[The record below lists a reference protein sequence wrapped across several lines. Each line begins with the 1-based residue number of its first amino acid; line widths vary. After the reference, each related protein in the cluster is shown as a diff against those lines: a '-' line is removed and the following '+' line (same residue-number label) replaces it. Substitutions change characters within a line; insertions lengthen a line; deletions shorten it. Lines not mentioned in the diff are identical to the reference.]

1 MFTDRADVDVRYA
14 AFAGLGRTTIN
25 PTDNT
30 TFDGQGNV
38 THVGANEADRN
49 PVQFRHLIGPVSP
62 QADGYQY
69 TFVGNAIYCP
79 LTPMPYV
86 WGINVNDSHYGLIQ
100 GNVLYNW
107 AGAGLVTKT
116 GSESYNVIEGNLVV
130 RTSGTGARV
139 DATATSGSG
148 FWLRGPNNYVR
159 DNVATTINGGGWD
172 VYSYGFDVFAA
183 YLGAVM
189 VPAYQGADPSVSG
202 QSRQVDMNATPLL
215 QFSGNEAYGAMSSGL
230 TVWWLGTSFE
240 TVKGAAGTVQNF
252 RAWNFTGWGIFGYET
267 NNLVIDGF
275 VARGDTSALANSY
288 VNVTGIWFADYMTR
302 NVDIRNADIQGMAVG
317 IMTPTNVGRG
327 LPGATTT
334 IENSYLANVVN
345 IVITP
350 PRSVN
355 GSNDLSPKTTV
366 IRDVSFA
373 HPLTIVPTRWFDISL
388 PEVSP
393 ADALGQPNLNLADLV
408 FVYDYNGNVGDDFQ
422 VFYWDRAPAD
432 AVIRD
437 LIAGRVRKIL

>member
-1 MFTDRADVDVRYA
+1 
-14 AFAGLGRTTIN
+14 
-25 PTDNT
+25 
-30 TFDGQGNV
+30 
-38 THVGANEADRN
+38 
-49 PVQFRHLIGPVSP
+49 
-62 QADGYQY
+62 
-69 TFVGNAIYCP
+69 
-79 LTPMPYV
+79 MPFV

-116 GSESYNVIEGNLVV
+116 GSESYNVIADNLVV

-172 VYSYGFDVFAA
+172 VYSYGFDVYAA
-183 YLGAVM
+183 YLGAVK

-230 TVWWLGTSFE
+230 TVWWLGTFFE
-240 TVKGAAGTVQNF
+240 TVKGAAGTVQSF
-252 RAWNFTGWGIFGYET
+252 RAWNFSGWGIFGYET

-275 VARGDTSALANSY
+275 VARGDSSALANAY
-288 VNVTGIWFADYMTR
+288 ENVTGIWFADYMTR
-302 NVDIRNADIQGMAVG
+302 NLVIRNADIQGMAVG
-317 IMTPTNVGRG
+317 IMTPTNVGRAM
-327 LPGATTT
+327 PGATTL
-334 IENSYLANVVN
+334 IENSYLANVVD
-345 IVITP
+345 IVVTP

-366 IRDVSFA
+366 IRNVRFA
-373 HPLTIVPTRWFDISL
+373 HPLITAPVRWVDISL
-388 PEVSP
+388 NTPWPS
-393 ADALGQPNLNLADLV
+393 DTLGTPNLSLADLV

-437 LIAGRVRKIL
+437 LIAGRVRKVL